1 MLAPAASDPGETE
14 FPELYQRTLRIFRR
28 RSSYLVYRF
37 TRRLVRLVL
46 FPYLSFRCQGI
57 ERLDAPG
64 PFVIASVHRSNLD
77 APLLGSACSQRFRSL
92 AKVSMFKSRAFGW
105 YLSTLGSVPVRRGE
119 ADRQSMQVME
129 QLLAAGEVV
138 LLFPEGTRQSGLQ
151 VKEIF
156 DGCTYLAAKC
166 AVPIVP
172 VGIAGTE
179 ETMPPGVKLP
189 KRAKVAVCVGE
200 PLSVA
205 DFFARHQAAAA
216 DTEGGNGVAD
226 RTRCAPKARLSMRQ
240 RQAFSQELQ
249 KRLQE
254 LLLEAN
260 SLRN

>member
-1 MLAPAASDPGETE
+1 MLAPANDPAEAE
-14 FPELYQRTLRIFRR
+14 FPELYQRTLRICRR
-28 RSSYLVYRF
+28 RSSDLVYRL

-57 ERLDAPG
+57 EHLDAPG

-77 APLLGSACSQRFRSL
+77 APLLGGACNKRFRSL

-105 YLSTLGSVPVRRGE
+105 FLSTLGSVPVRRGE

-129 QLLAAGEVV
+129 QLLEENEVV

-166 AVPIVP
+166 AVPVVP

-205 DFFARHQAAAA
+205 DFFANSTA
-216 DTEGGNGVAD
+216 T
-226 RTRCAPKARLSMRQ
+226 PKSRLSMRQ
-240 RQAFSQELQ
+240 RQAFSRELQ

-254 LLLEAN
+254 LLLAADD
-260 SLRN
+260 LRRS